1 MINLKSIFN
10 QVYFFMIISE
20 LIILIITGFIYFFK
34 ADAVTQKTLEQK
46 RVLNIISRNSYIE
59 YISKKMQKCYK
70 KGIDIIG
77 RYLYNK
83 DKKRRYTEAKGD
95 TK

>member
-1 MINLKSIFN
+1 MLDILCVFG
-10 QVYFFMIISE
+10 SE
-20 LIILIITGFIYFFK
+20 KIY
-34 ADAVTQKTLEQK
+34 
-46 RVLNIISRNSYIE
+46 
-59 YISKKMQKCYK
+59 KKMQKCYK